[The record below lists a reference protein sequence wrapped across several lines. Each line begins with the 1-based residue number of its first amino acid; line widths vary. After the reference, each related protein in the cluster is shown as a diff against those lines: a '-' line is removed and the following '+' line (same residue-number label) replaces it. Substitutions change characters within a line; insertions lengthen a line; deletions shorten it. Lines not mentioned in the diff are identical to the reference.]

1 MYNGFF
7 QQEEVTRDPGLVLD
21 PAGSPEEIE
30 ARSFAIID
38 AEAGGR
44 NRFSGRARVIARR
57 IVHAGGDLDLF
68 DLMYLPEAAV
78 DAGIRALKSGVPIY
92 ADTRMLCSGIPLRR
106 LGPFGTRVV
115 CIQDVPGLAEEA
127 AALGVT
133 RARAAVGRLKGELG
147 GSIFAVGNSPTAL
160 LALLGHL
167 EAGGAPPALV
177 VAMPVGFVNAEQSK
191 ELVLR
196 RGEPPV
202 LALRGRRGGSP
213 LAAAAI
219 NALAELAAEA

>member
-1 MYNGFF
+1 A
-7 QQEEVTRDPGLVLD
+7 D
-21 PAGSPEEIE
+21 SPEEIE

-38 AEAGGR
+38 AEAGER

-57 IVHAGGDLDLF
+57 IVHAGGDLGLF
-68 DLMYLPEAAV
+68 DLMYLPDSAI
-78 DAGIRALKSGVPIY
+78 DAGIRALKSGAPIY
-92 ADTRMLCSGIPLRR
+92 ADTRMLSGGIPRRR
-106 LGPFGTRVV
+106 LCPFGTRVV
-115 CIQDVPGLAEEA
+115 CIQDLPGLGEEA
-127 AALGVT
+127 ATLGTT

-191 ELVLR
+191 ELILR
-196 RGEPPV
+196 RGGLSV
-202 LALRGRRGGSP
+202 FALRGRRGGSP

-219 NALAELAAEA
+219 NALAALAADA